1 MGVMFT
7 TVFVLIL
14 EQDIM
19 MIIILALIYP
29 PSEFNN
35 VYIFFFLFLIACTC
49 LVFSQH
55 GQRGYVNFFLTFALN
70 SSFIILNSY

>member
-29 PSEFNN
+29 PPEFNN
-35 VYIFFFLFLIACTC
+35 VYIFFSFSNSLHL
-49 LVFSQH
+49 LSVFSAWPE
-55 GQRGYVNFFLTFALN
+55 RICEFLPNLCFEFFVYY
-70 SSFIILNSY
+70 S